1 MLFGT
6 TNRLKTAR
14 EIDVLY
20 NNQII
25 NFTETYKYLGNTVDH
40 YLNFSENCEKSYKKA
55 SSRLRLLEQ
64 MRCYP
69 TSKAARLVYI
79 TMITP
84 LLTSSCTLKSPYNNT
99 QKLKYNSLDRW
110 ARKIIKLNV
119 PSIENLANRERVL
132 VKSCLCKES
141 NEEFNNYFK
150 LIEHKYETR
159 NNSKSIKL
167 PHVKLELAKQCFYFS
182 GGVLYNSLPIEI
194 RDTNGYGKFKELVK
208 AHFS

>member
-1 MLFGT
+1 
-6 TNRLKTAR
+6 
-14 EIDVLY
+14 
-20 NNQII
+20 
-25 NFTETYKYLGNTVDH
+25 
-40 YLNFSENCEKSYKKA
+40 
-55 SSRLRLLEQ
+55 
-64 MRCYP
+64 MRCCL

-79 TMITP
+79 TMIIP

-99 QKLKYNSLDRW
+99 QKLKYNSLDRR

-119 PSIENLANRERVL
+119 PSIENLANRERVLL

-167 PHVKLELAKQCFYFS
+167 PHVKLELAKQGFYFS
-182 GGVLYNSLPIEI
+182 GGVLYNNLPIEI
-194 RDTNGYGKFKELVK
+194 RDTDGYGKFKELVK